1 MHLPFELSTFPRWI
15 LVSAVVVVIVS
26 AYLILGKGSDLGATL
41 VIHPA
46 EFRKQVSVSGTV
58 TATRDAAL
66 GFAASGRILG
76 TYASVGQ
83 HVGAGTILAEIENGD
98 LVAILAQKESALAEA
113 EANLASLRAGTRTE
127 EIAVAAIAVTNAQAA
142 LMNAVQSAYTA
153 SDDAVHNKTDTFFTN
168 PRTSPQL
175 SFSVANAN
183 LKTIVERD
191 RADIEPVLASW
202 ALLVTKLSSATIAD
216 SAKQSQV
223 YLAKVTM
230 LLADENIAL
239 NQALPDQTTSSATL
253 SSYGTTLSS
262 ARISVNSAATTLT
275 TNAAALDTAESS
287 LALKRAGATVEA
299 IAAQEASVASARAD
313 VRSAAASLAKT
324 RVTAPFSGTV
334 TRMEAKTG
342 EIVSPTT
349 SGIGMQS
356 DGVFEIETY
365 VPETVIVNIAVGN
378 SATTTLD
385 AYGSS
390 ISFPSRVILVDPA
403 ETVKDGVPTYKTT
416 LAFLEKDSRIRS
428 GMTANVLMET
438 GILPHAIVIPAGAV
452 GTKDGV
458 SYVSVVTD
466 GGASPR
472 TVKTG
477 SSPMLGQIEILSG
490 LEDGDVILLAPQ
502 P

>member
-1 MHLPFELSTFPRWI
+1 MPKFPRWM
-15 LVSAVVVVIVS
+15 LVSIVGIIVVFG
-26 AYLILGKGSDLGATL
+26 YLSLGRGSDLGATL
-41 VIHPA
+41 VVHSA
-46 EFRKQVSVSGTV
+46 DFRKQVSVSGTV

-98 LVAILAQKESALAEA
+98 LVAVLAQKESALAEA
-113 EANLASLRAGTRTE
+113 EANLASLRAGTRPE

-153 SDDAVHNKTDTFFTN
+153 SDDAVHNRTDAFFTN

-183 LKTIVERD
+183 LKTVVERD
-191 RADIEPVLASW
+191 RIEIEPVLASW
-202 ALLVTKLSSATIAD
+202 ALLVTKLSPATIAD
-216 SAKQSQV
+216 AAKQSRA
-223 YLAKVTM
+223 YLAKVTT
-230 LLADENIAL
+230 LLADESIAL
-239 NQALPDQTTSSATL
+239 NQAVPDQTTPATTL

-262 ARISVNSAATTLT
+262 ARTSVNSAATTLT
-275 TNAAALDTAESS
+275 ADAAALDIAESA
-287 LALKRAGATVEA
+287 LALKRAGATAEA
-299 IAAQEASVASARAD
+299 VAAQEASVASARAD
-313 VRSAAASLAKT
+313 VRSAQASLAKT
-324 RVTAPFSGTV
+324 RVVAPFAGTV

-342 EIVSPTT
+342 EIVSPST

-356 DGVFEIETY
+356 DGIFKIETY
-365 VPETVIVNIAVGN
+365 VPETVIVNVAVGN

-390 ISFPSRVILVDPA
+390 VSFPSRVILVDPA

-438 GILPHAIVIPAGAV
+438 GILHGAVVIPAGAV
-452 GTKDGV
+452 GAKDGV

-466 GGASPR
+466 GSSAPR
-472 TVKTG
+472 TVTTG

-490 LEDGDVILLAPQ
+490 LNDGDTILFAPQ